1 MRIIITKLL
10 EKEGHLLK
18 DVVCEDWEELVD
30 IIAAPLIAEGT
41 VEPEFVLSAKDMAKQ
56 FGGYV
61 VLIDDIAFFHG
72 KPESGVHELALTLAL
87 LKQPVYIF
95 EKRITAAFLL
105 AAVDYISHRG
115 LLKELS
121 LFMNDD
127 ECLEILRKGEDLDA
141 ILSKFK
147 EVEDLKA

>member
-30 IIAAPLIAEGT
+30 IIAAPLVAEGT
-41 VEPEFVLSAKDMAKQ
+41 VEPEFVDSAKEAAKQ

-105 AAVDYISHRG
+105 AAVDYISHRD

-127 ECLEILRKGEDLDA
+127 GCLELLRKGKDLDA
-141 ILSKFK
+141 IINKLK

>member
-1 MRIIITKLL
+1 VRKIITKLL
-10 EKEGHLLK
+10 EKEGHLIK
-18 DVVCEDWEELVD
+18 DAVCEDWEELVD
-30 IIAAPLIAEGT
+30 IIAAPLVAEGT
-41 VEPEFVLSAKDMAKQ
+41 VEPEFVDSAKEAAKQ

-87 LKQPVYIF
+87 LQQPVFIF

-105 AAVDYISHRG
+105 AAVDYTSHRG

-127 ECLEILRKGEDLDA
+127 ECLELLRKGEDLDA
-141 ILSKFK
+141 ILNKFK

>member
-1 MRIIITKLL
+1 VRIIITKLL

-41 VEPEFVLSAKDMAKQ
+41 VEPEFVDSAKEAAKQ

-105 AAVDYISHRG
+105 AATDYISHRG

-127 ECLEILRKGEDLDA
+127 GCLELLRKGEDLDA
-141 ILSKFK
+141 IINKLK